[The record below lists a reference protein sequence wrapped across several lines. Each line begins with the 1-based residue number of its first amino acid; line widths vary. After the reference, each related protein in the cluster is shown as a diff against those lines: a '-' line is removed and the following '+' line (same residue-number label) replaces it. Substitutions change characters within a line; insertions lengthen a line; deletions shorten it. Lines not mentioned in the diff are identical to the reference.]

1 MPARWALRHY
11 AIPLLS
17 SRAIAAA
24 TGRDGIPW
32 FGAGEMDLRQLGYF
46 VRVVELG
53 SLTRA
58 ATVLR
63 IAQPALGIQIKKLEV
78 EFGAPLLVRHSRG
91 VEPTDV
97 GALLFEQAKA
107 LLTSADAIK
116 NRINDYTGPP
126 RGHVSLGVPPIV
138 HSVPIEVIERCRA
151 EYPEVSLTIVEEF
164 SSFLVEWIEDGRL
177 DMACAYVDSIPRDM
191 RGERLL
197 REDFLFVGAPGM
209 MGDNT
214 SDISFDEMVKH
225 PLILPGKENSLRRLL
240 HDAALRNG
248 VSLDVPLQVRSQ
260 PLVNELVERSFG
272 YTILPYMAARLKM
285 QQGRFVARRIV
296 NPVVSTE
303 LRLIYR
309 ERRTFSKA
317 ESAVRDIVI
326 SAFKDEITRSIASG
340 SSFLRY

>member
-1 MPARWALRHY
+1 
-11 AIPLLS
+11 
-17 SRAIAAA
+17 
-24 TGRDGIPW
+24 
-32 FGAGEMDLRQLGYF
+32 MDLRQLGYF

-107 LLTSADAIK
+107 LLTNAESLK
-116 NRINDYTGPP
+116 NRINDYKGPP

-138 HSVPIEVIERCRA
+138 HSVPIEVVERCRA

-191 RGERLL
+191 RGDRLL

-240 HDAALRNG
+240 NDAALRNG
-248 VSLDVPLQVRSQ
+248 VSLNVPLQVRSQ

-285 QQGRFVARRIV
+285 EQGRFVARRVV

-317 ESAVRDIVI
+317 ESAVREIVT
-326 SAFKDEITRSIASG
+326 SAFQDEITRSIASG

>member
-1 MPARWALRHY
+1 MAV
-11 AIPLLS
+11 S
-17 SRAIAAA
+17 F
-24 TGRDGIPW
+24 G

-116 NRINDYTGPP
+116 NRINDYKGPP